1 MYPPPINSRPIA
13 TAIGISNP
21 PTVIT
26 QPSIVVRPIETPA
39 SRSRITLC
47 RYSGRWSLY
56 FDTRVLITNRLLT
69 RPFSTIRSGSGAT
82 LTPSGPLQFLRR
94 QHGLLCRQHDLFGF
108 GTGRCGRRGT
118 HGGLLQNSGF
128 TGQLKHIYCYLLEC
142 FYAAARLTRCHAR
155 RLVCTRSMPPISSV
169 NSS

>member
-56 FDTRVLITNRLLT
+56 FDTRSVDHQPVAHQTFFDDPLRQRRHAHAVGTTLAGTLLASGRYHDVFGRLHVQPLTLLVADYNRIFTARFAYALLT
-69 RPFSTIRSGSGAT
+69 TGAVAWVCLSRIRSA
-82 LTPSGPLQFLRR
+82 
-94 QHGLLCRQHDLFGF
+94 
-108 GTGRCGRRGT
+108 
-118 HGGLLQNSGF
+118 
-128 TGQLKHIYCYLLEC
+128 
-142 FYAAARLTRCHAR
+142 
-155 RLVCTRSMPPISSV
+155 LVCSPGRYRQSPAPRV
-169 NSS
+169 AD

>member
-26 QPSIVVRPIETPA
+26 QPSIVARPIETPA

-82 LTPSGPLQFLRR
+82 LTPSAQPLQARFSRLVA
-94 QHGLLCRQHDLFGF
+94 
-108 GTGRCGRRGT
+108 TT
-118 HGGLLQNSGF
+118 MYSAGF
-128 TGQLKHIYCYLLEC
+128 TSS
-142 FYAAARLTRCHAR
+142 
-155 RLVCTRSMPPISSV
+155 RSLCS
-169 NSS
+169 